1 MHYRYEENMMR
12 LTRTILSVIDKRRG
26 AAMACL
32 SMLLLVAPFDAHAG
46 QSKPNEPVPMNKSYL
61 LGIGAKP
68 IRAKTLCKR
77 DQITVLTGEL
87 KNKKMVSLC
96 ASPDISKEKG
106 YLQYRYGR
114 SRTSIELEYP
124 KRKLPPKLCFKEN
137 WESGDLGGS
146 HALSFWI
153 GEYRYTVFL
162 TVTRH
167 YPALG
172 GVVVDRDGK
181 LISFG
186 RFINK
191 TVAIYDNVASP
202 IDGMSFDYVGIKNSY
217 TDLSFATVASMEA
230 AGLRGIK
237 AIHIGSNRAGG
248 AQSHKAGCW

>member
-172 GVVVDRDGK
+172 GL
-181 LISFG
+181 LI
-186 RFINK
+186 K
-191 TVAIYDNVASP
+191 P
-202 IDGMSFDYVGIKNSY
+202 L
-217 TDLSFATVASMEA
+217 LSMTM
-230 AGLRGIK
+230 LLLLLT
-237 AIHIGSNRAGG
+237 
-248 AQSHKAGCW
+248 GCRLIMLA